1 MTTYSYFGKF
11 SFAFLMIPILIGCVC
26 LAWRYKRN
34 VDGMRNRAIKMMLT
48 AVFFSY
54 PFVSQSMF
62 QGFSCRVLD
71 NAGVVGGEFVPERY
85 LDVDYQI
92 SCEETAY
99 IGFIVFGTAGVLAY
113 PLGIPSA
120 TLLLLFKNGK
130 EIKTNGPARQRYE
143 FLVAD
148 YRPEFYYWDC
158 FEMLRKVSIT
168 GILMFVSPGSLFQL
182 VIGIILCIGFGFSA
196 AWFQPYVSGTAN
208 IFKVGTEVT
217 LLVTMVLAVMLKI
230 DLSAETMPCLPW
242 GDDDTKGACGES
254 FIGAIMF
261 ITNTVVPGV
270 TLALGLLGEGFKYE
284 VTFVGE
290 VIGETENPLA
300 GLREMELTDD
310 EDSDTGEKE
319 AEEKKKGKK
328 GKK

>member
-1 MTTYSYFGKF
+1 
-11 SFAFLMIPILIGCVC
+11 
-26 LAWRYKRN
+26 
-34 VDGMRNRAIKMMLT
+34 
-48 AVFFSY
+48 
-54 PFVSQSMF
+54 MF

-71 NAGVVGGEFVPERY
+71 GDYVGGEFVPERY

-92 SCEETAY
+92 SCEETKY
-99 IGFIVFGTAGVLAY
+99 IGFLVFGTAGVLAY
-113 PLGIPSA
+113 PLGIPSL

-130 EIKTNGPARQRYE
+130 SIKTNGAARQRYE

-168 GILMFVSPGSLFQL
+168 GILMFVSAGSVFQL
-182 VIGIILCIGFGFSA
+182 VVGIILCIGFGFSA

-230 DLSAETMPCLPW
+230 DLSNETMPCLPW
-242 GDDDTKGACGES
+242 GNDDSDSKGACGES

-261 ITNTVVPGV
+261 IVNTVVPGA
-270 TLALGLLGEGFKYE
+270 TFALGFLTEGFKYE
-284 VTFVGE
+284 VNFAGE

-300 GLREMELTDD
+300 QLREMELTDD
-310 EDSDTGEKE
+310 EDSGSGEDKE
-319 AEEKKKGKK
+319 GKK
-328 GKK
+328 GKKDKDGT